1 MLTCQE
7 VTAKASLMVDG
18 ELGFRERM
26 GVLMHLM
33 TCANCRRFTRQFK
46 ALVFSM
52 ASRRGDLQTR
62 LQLQLGPP
70 GNRLESE
77 AISSEFV
84 NRVMRSLESAQAPFS
99 DSRGPDRE

>member
-18 ELGFRERM
+18 QLGFRERIA
-26 GVLMHLM
+26 VLLHLM
-33 TCANCRRFTRQFK
+33 MCANCRRFTRQFK

-62 LQLQLGPP
+62 LQLQLGPA
-70 GNRLESE
+70 GRLESE

-84 NRVMRSLESAQAPFS
+84 DRVMRSIVDA
-99 DSRGPDRE
+99 R

>member
-33 TCANCRRFTRQFK
+33 TCANCRRFARQLK
-46 ALVFSM
+46 ALVSSM
-52 ASRRGDLQTR
+52 ASRRGDYRR
-62 LQLQLGPP
+62 LELQLGPSS
-70 GNRLESE
+70 NRLESE

-84 NRVMRSLESAQAPFS
+84 DRVMRSLESAQAPFS